1 MKKPFHSL
9 GGMLYWQG
17 EGCHMPKSNNQKLKL
32 LVLLRFL
39 QRQSDEKHPVTVPEM
54 IEELARWDIAAER
67 KSLYDDLDA
76 LRLFGLDVQS
86 VRLGSA
92 TGYFIGERDFQ
103 LAELKLLV
111 DSVQSS
117 KFITEKKTIELIRK
131 LERLVSESD
140 AHKLHRQV
148 WVRGRIKTMNESIY
162 YNVDAVHT
170 AIDGDS
176 AVSFRYYE
184 WSPQRKRVF
193 RHGGKRYLASPWAL
207 MWDDE
212 NYYMVAYDHEAGMLK
227 HFRVDKLDSIRIE
240 NTPRQGAGAFESF
253 DMTAYGDSHFGMF
266 SGEVEKVRL
275 CFENSLAGA
284 VIDRFGEGPSLIP
297 YDEGHF
303 SVTIDAA
310 VNVQFFG
317 WLCGFGDRV
326 RILSPESVVSAMRGH
341 VERLAALYGVTSRT
355 EPGR

>member
-1 MKKPFHSL
+1 
-9 GGMLYWQG
+9 
-17 EGCHMPKSNNQKLKL
+17 
-32 LVLLRFL
+32 
-39 QRQSDEKHPVTVPEM
+39 
-54 IEELARWDIAAER
+54 
-67 KSLYDDLDA
+67 
-76 LRLFGLDVQS
+76 
-86 VRLGSA
+86 
-92 TGYFIGERDFQ
+92 
-103 LAELKLLV
+103 V

-117 KFITEKKTIELIRK
+117 KFITEKKSIELIRK

-170 AIDGDS
+170 AIDGNS

-184 WSPQRKRVF
+184 WSPERRRVF

-212 NYYMVAYDHEAGMLK
+212 NYYMVAYDHEAEMLK

-253 DMTAYGDSHFGMF
+253 DMAAYGDSHFGLF
-266 SGEVEKVRL
+266 SGEVQKVRL
-275 CFENSLAGA
+275 CFENGLAGA

-326 RILSPESVVSAMRGH
+326 RILSPESAVSAMREH
-341 VERLAALYGVTSRT
+341 VAKLASLYGVTSRT